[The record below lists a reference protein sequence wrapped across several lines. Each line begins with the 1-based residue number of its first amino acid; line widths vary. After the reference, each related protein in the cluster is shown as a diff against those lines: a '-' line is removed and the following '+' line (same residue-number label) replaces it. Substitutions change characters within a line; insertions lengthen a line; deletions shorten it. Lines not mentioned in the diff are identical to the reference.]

1 MEKAKDAVPER
12 RKENVSEGE
21 SYLPSLG
28 EKLVNDHLDDEILT
42 QNSPSFLSFSQ
53 ESHHTYKRRQDWTED
68 GQKTSRTSEGTYR
81 VGSVK
86 AALPYPDP
94 SFLPFSSY
102 FGTGH
107 LRGLDTV
114 S

>member
-1 MEKAKDAVPER
+1 MR
-12 RKENVSEGE
+12 CQKEGKKMQANCEGA

-28 EKLVNDHLDDEILT
+28 EKLMIT
-42 QNSPSFLSFSQ
+42 WMMKSSPRTALLFSFSQ
-53 ESHHTYKRRQDWTED
+53 ESHHTYKRRQDWTEA
-68 GQKTSRTSEGTYR
+68 GQKTFGTSEGTYR
-81 VGSVK
+81 VGSEK
-86 AALPYPDP
+86 AALPYSDS